1 MSEVFEVA
9 AVPRSDTGKGAS
21 RRLRRDG
28 LVPGIVYGGNAEPEM
43 ISVQHSEL
51 ERQLYQEA
59 FYSSLLDLTLAG
71 KTTQVVLKDLQR
83 HPAKPFLLHVDFLR
97 VSRDEKLRLT
107 IPIHFVNEETCPGV
121 KMGGTVSHNVTEI
134 EVSCLPGDLPEYL
147 TVDMAQMEVGDV
159 VHVSELQLPD
169 KVELTHSLD
178 LDTPVVSIYAAQAEG
193 AEEGDEA
200 GDEAGGVEGP
210 TS

>member
-178 LDTPVVSIYAAQAEG
+178 LDTPVVSIFAAQAEG

-210 TS
+210 VS